1 MQAIADHVYHILIIA
16 FVAAT
21 IVEAI
26 VKFAKR
32 PRKRKR
38 APVAGYRRKRG
49 ALDGVS
55 WV

>member
-21 IVEAI
+21 IVE
-26 VKFAKR
+26 
-32 PRKRKR
+32 
-38 APVAGYRRKRG
+38 GYRRKRG

>member
-1 MQAIADHVYHILIIA
+1 MQAIADHVYHTLIIA

-21 IVEAI
+21 IV
-26 VKFAKR
+26 
-32 PRKRKR
+32 
-38 APVAGYRRKRG
+38 GYRRKRG